1 MGRPRKVSD
10 EQVYEAAI
18 RVMSRVGPADF
29 TLAAIA
35 EEAGVTSGALVQRF
49 GSRQELLRTMAS
61 GLGSDMRAFF
71 RDTRA
76 KEAGAVATIRTY
88 AACMADMAKTP
99 AALLRNFAYLQDD
112 LADPELRAR
121 LVDQSKVVRAELAKL
136 VREAIELRELRKD
149 TDVAPLVANI
159 EALVSGALL
168 TWAFHRRGSAR
179 NWLLEHVDAL
189 IAPHQR

>member
-35 EEAGVTSGALVQRF
+35 EEAGVTPGALVQRF

-61 GLGSDMRAFF
+61 GLGADMRAFF

-76 KEAGAVATIRTY
+76 KEPGAVATIRIY

-112 LADPELRAR
+112 LTDPELRAR

-168 TWAFHRRGSAR
+168 TWAFHRKGSAR
-179 NWLLEHVDAL
+179 GWLLEHIDAL

>member
-10 EQVYEAAI
+10 EEVYAAAM

-35 EEAGVTSGALVQRF
+35 AEAGLTSGALVQRF

-61 GLGSDMRAFF
+61 GMGADMRAFF

-76 KEAGAVATIRTY
+76 KEPGPVATIRSY

-112 LADPELRAR
+112 LADPQLRAR
-121 LVDQSKVVRAELAKL
+121 LVDQSKVVRAELARL
-136 VREAIELRELRKD
+136 VREGMALRELRKD
-149 TDVAPLVANI
+149 TDVASLVANL

-168 TWAFHRRGSAR
+168 TWAFHRKGSAR
-179 NWLLEHVDAL
+179 TWLLGHVDAL
-189 IAPHQR
+189 LAPHQQ

>member
-49 GSRQELLRTMAS
+49 GSRQELLRTLAS

-71 RDTRA
+71 RDTRE
-76 KEAGAVATIRTY
+76 KERGAVATIRTY

-136 VREAIELRELRKD
+136 VREAIALRELRKD

-168 TWAFHRRGSAR
+168 TWAFHRKGSAR
-179 NWLLEHVDAL
+179 TWLLEHVDAL
-189 IAPHQR
+189 IAPHRY